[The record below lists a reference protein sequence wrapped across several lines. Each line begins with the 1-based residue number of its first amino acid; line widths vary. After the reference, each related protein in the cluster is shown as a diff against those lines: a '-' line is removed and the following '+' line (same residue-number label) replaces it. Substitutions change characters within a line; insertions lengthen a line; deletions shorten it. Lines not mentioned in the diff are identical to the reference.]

1 MNIATGSVL
10 NLAPCAPDWVVA
22 LDYGNETER
31 EIVCPVIGWATV
43 IEAHLTDGTAT
54 TAVQPAFL
62 YLDTVWTP
70 TELREHD
77 HEVNGY
83 EIRACEITRTREDA
97 PIVRVFHRADGWT
110 MSQPTA
116 EECTSNFVREQ
127 DGRPACTHTAVWKV
141 VQERDSGLTIGF
153 YCDADLPEE
162 HRSPAMRA

>member
-1 MNIATGSVL
+1 MNIATGSIL
-10 NLAPCAPDWVVA
+10 NLAPCTPDWVVA
-22 LDYGNETER
+22 LDYGNETEP

-83 EIRACEITRTREDA
+83 EIRAREITRTTTAAWAASLCPVHDA
-97 PIVRVFHRADGWT
+97 GETDGTPCSCTDRCVRCTLRFTEADAAT
-110 MSQPTA
+110 
-116 EECTSNFVREQ
+116 
-127 DGRPACTHTAVWKV
+127 
-141 VQERDSGLTIGF
+141 DSITDTCSTCL
-153 YCDADLPEE
+153 
-162 HRSPAMRA
+162 RSA